1 MANEVNI
8 DTLSIQVSANA
19 EPAAKSIGDLA
30 SAVKKFNSAVAGSKG
45 FGDLVTLAN
54 VSKTASDNMKD
65 APNRLREL
73 ASALGEISQSMKGLK
88 IPSDLSKGFSDIG
101 TAVKSISAN
110 VGQRLQS
117 LASGLSALRDAGEV
131 RISNTIGNGISSI
144 NESLANL
151 NVNNLSRIGRFVEG
165 VRQLEAISGLTIS
178 GSVAREMTNI
188 AEATELISLV
198 DFGPLREMGNAV
210 AHLAVANDIRINNRL
225 AENIVN
231 LAIAA
236 QEVQG
241 TDWTEF
247 ERMAEGLRHLEGLG
261 EIRIPRIRG
270 PRANA
275 NQQGGD
281 GIATGDANAT
291 TDLDNIRN
299 GANEA
304 ANAVAQ
310 VRSAIAQTNDVRAFL
325 QSNNDADILAMRLAA
340 ARDRLQQ
347 LLNVGE
353 GELNLRAIANTTE
366 EVRKLEK
373 ELQDAS
379 RGAKALKAAMQFG
392 SGFAQGVGLGGI
404 VNLFINPFKTVGS
417 IIGGVFR
424 GAFDLVVSMARTS
437 ANAIGSAFKAA
448 ISLPGRIATAFKDI
462 AVTGIN
468 VATDAAKTFVDWLG
482 KGAQAGKGLLKVLVT
497 VGKLE
502 YSAFATLAN
511 TFGRS
516 FINNISNAIKKVT
529 QFVNSIGRIALYRLI
544 RTAIKEIGKAFK
556 EGTENLYQW
565 SLLVDRTF
573 ANSMDKIATSMLYLK
588 NSLGA
593 MVAPIINSLAP
604 AIDLVVDKF
613 VEGINIV
620 NQFLAAITGSD
631 TYVAALKVPTEWAE
645 NETEKAK
652 KNIKELK
659 KAILGFDELNLLTR
673 DSRSDTQKNGKHVAD
688 YASMFENRKVESSIA
703 AFARKIREAFASGEW
718 GKAGNLFAKKL
729 NKWVDEIDWDGL
741 GRKIGKGINKL
752 VEFYNEFMDGVEW
765 KNIGKKFTEGIN
777 GLLDEVHFDELGE
790 SLVKGVNALFE
801 TLSGVFD
808 ELHWDVFGIKLVDF
822 AWGIVDGVDW
832 NAIADAA
839 SSFINGLADS
849 FMVFASKFPWADVGI
864 KIANGVNRLL
874 DKIEYNNV
882 ADTLIA
888 LLEGMLDSIWNF
900 LETVDSK
907 ANQHG
912 TKIERAVMRF
922 VNKFP
927 AQKVAIT
934 LTKGIET
941 AIDLAMPLL
950 SNEGFWTGIGDKIVI
965 MFNALFSD
973 HTLIVKVA
981 KALGTMV
988 TGALASVDT
997 ILSGISETD
1006 ISFALHAI
1014 VGEVFSDK
1022 NVSKMWDL
1030 IKKAVAKGGNFIDS
1044 LFMMEE
1050 SSTDANS
1057 QYVAWFNKQPIGSR
1071 VAMFIKKALDIDFW
1085 KGLGTEIMTFAR
1097 KGFTEAGNFITTLLD
1112 IDKAEVNKKGMARAL
1127 GDKLRTLLGD
1137 GGMWSSI
1144 MTTVMNAVRQSS
1156 TAAGG
1161 FISTLLGETYS
1172 TYIDEMGVP
1181 RKIKDGLGT
1190 QIGKKIAEAIGSI
1203 KWGEGGIGGLI
1214 KQAATSLFGEFSGF
1228 FNGLTGDGSLYNAIR
1243 DFFGTFINDD
1253 GEFFG
1258 QLGES
1263 LKGMLY
1269 AAGKTFGK
1277 AFIDGIGGAI
1287 KGGFNRIV
1295 FGNSA
1300 GLPEEEKFENVA
1312 KGLGRSALKNDDQ
1325 YVLTDVFNSTEALE
1339 QAKQLG
1345 KAYGETYVG
1354 GVKEAVEPKNE
1365 NGGIWGAIKNG
1376 WRALFP
1382 GAQAEEGQGMYNA
1395 DFLND
1400 MGTGSSNQN
1409 GSNSIIQQTVGPMLY
1424 GVSTTLDNYAQNVV
1438 PKKMEAIKT
1447 AFSEGWELVHQAV
1460 KTVFG
1465 DIFYGIYQ
1473 TMDTAS
1479 NTAIPGKLVNLNTAF
1494 VTGWETIKETVKT
1507 AYGAMFF
1514 GLYSTMDTANNSTIP
1529 DKLSTT
1535 NEVFTTNWNNIQA
1548 TVKTAYGNMFYGLYT
1563 TMDNANTSAIP
1574 GKMAAMSSLFANGFS
1589 SIASGAAIAM
1599 TQIQSVVLQAMVN
1612 LESTVPSRFRNM
1624 YNDVVNMTNS
1634 LMDRVES
1641 AVNGI
1646 IDGLNNALRI
1656 HLEFDR
1662 PDWAG
1667 GGSYWWDW
1675 NANLPHIGLGR
1686 VNALAQGG
1694 ILQGPTM
1701 LARDVLAG
1709 EAGREAVLPLDN
1721 NTDWMNEVADRVNER
1736 SVYAGGSAQYGED
1749 HADSTDVSGLESLLR
1764 AVLVQV
1770 TELNSKDMTMEV
1782 TTGQIQKAQQRTNR
1796 RAGITVIPV
1805 N

>member
-73 ASALGEISQSMKGLK
+73 AGALGEISQSMKGLK

-117 LASGLSALRDAGEV
+117 LASGLSALRDVGEV
-131 RISNTIGNGISSI
+131 RISNTIGNGINSI

-165 VRQLEAISGLTIS
+165 VRQLEVISGLTIS

-353 GELNLRAIANTTE
+353 GELDLNAIANATE
-366 EVRKLEK
+366 QVRRLER
-373 ELQDAS
+373 ELENTGNTFGNFM
-379 RGAKALKAAMQFG
+379 RQFG
-392 SGFAQGVGLGGI
+392 GGFASGAGLGGLARQI
-404 VNLFINPFKTVGS
+404 QQIFSSPGNALGYGLGAGLKFVVEQVGNLASALGRVGIKAFTSGVNALKSALNSAGTAAKNFAKSVAKITFKGLTALPTLFAKNIGDRIKNVATQINGFV
-417 IIGGVFR
+417 R
-424 GAFDLVVSMARTS
+424 
-437 ANAIGSAFKAA
+437 
-448 ISLPGRIATAFKDI
+448 SLGRIAF
-462 AVTGIN
+462 
-468 VATDAAKTFVDWLG
+468 
-482 KGAQAGKGLLKVLVT
+482 
-497 VGKLE
+497 
-502 YSAFATLAN
+502 
-511 TFGRS
+511 
-516 FINNISNAIKKVT
+516 
-529 QFVNSIGRIALYRLI
+529 YRAI
-544 RTAIKEIGKAFK
+544 RTAIKEVTKAFS
-556 EGTENLYQW
+556 EGIGNLYQW

-573 ANSMDKIATSMLYLK
+573 SNSMDKIATSMLYLK

-593 MVAPIINSLAP
+593 MVAPILNSLAP

-673 DSRSDTQKNGKHVAD
+673 DSRSDTQKNGKDVAD

-703 AFARKIREAFASGEW
+703 EFAKRIREAFNSGEW
-718 GKAGNLFAKKL
+718 ASIGSMFADKLNGWINDTDWAGLGKKL
-729 NKWVDEIDWDGL
+729 ADGL
-741 GRKIGKGINKL
+741 NIITS
-752 VEFYNEFMDGVEW
+752 VYNAFMDEMDWINLG
-765 KNIGKKFTEGIN
+765 NKFAEGIN
-777 GLLDEVHFDELGE
+777 SFMDTVDWYELGR
-790 SLVKGVNALFE
+790 SLTQHLNAIAEILYGFVTKLDWAGAGKNLASAVWGMFDAINWDAVGGTIGYGITGVATALQNFAENFPWVSTGKKLASGANTMFSSVSWTDVAKGLNGVIEGAFTSLNTFIDEFSWTQHGLALKDGLVEMVSGFPTTEIVNTLTGALWGILTAAMPTLQDREFTQLLGFKIADFFNNLFNPEKDFWGTAGQAANELILDLLTIGQSFVDGFKEKEAADSIKKALGKIQWREIASNTWTLIKSAFSKTGDFVDALLNMDYDVTRAQLDPDWGKMVNEFNAQSIGTKIGARISQAIMEINWGKFANDLGIGVNNLFNTIKDIFVELNRTGAVKNAVKEFIEGLPPDLPKVITDALKPVIE
-801 TLSGVFD
+801 
-808 ELHWDVFGIKLVDF
+808 
-822 AWGIVDGVDW
+822 
-832 NAIADAA
+832 AIADAVWTA
-839 SSFINGLADS
+839 FTTALIRRIKYKTIEEPAINRQAMQSG
-849 FMVFASKFPWADVGI
+849 DV
-864 KIANGVNRLL
+864 
-874 DKIEYNNV
+874 D
-882 ADTLIA
+882 
-888 LLEGMLDSIWNF
+888 
-900 LETVDSK
+900 
-907 ANQHG
+907 
-912 TKIERAVMRF
+912 
-922 VNKFP
+922 
-927 AQKVAIT
+927 AIT
-934 LTKGIET
+934 
-941 AIDLAMPLL
+941 
-950 SNEGFWTGIGDKIVI
+950 S
-965 MFNALFSD
+965 
-973 HTLIVKVA
+973 
-981 KALGTMV
+981 
-988 TGALASVDT
+988 AS
-997 ILSGISETD
+997 
-1006 ISFALHAI
+1006 
-1014 VGEVFSDK
+1014 
-1022 NVSKMWDL
+1022 
-1030 IKKAVAKGGNFIDS
+1030 
-1044 LFMMEE
+1044 
-1050 SSTDANS
+1050 
-1057 QYVAWFNKQPIGSR
+1057 
-1071 VAMFIKKALDIDFW
+1071 
-1085 KGLGTEIMTFAR
+1085 
-1097 KGFTEAGNFITTLLD
+1097 
-1112 IDKAEVNKKGMARAL
+1112 
-1127 GDKLRTLLGD
+1127 LRTAYVELGNRNGQGYIEGVD
-1137 GGMWSSI
+1137 EAVSS
-1144 MTTVMNAVRQSS
+1144 
-1156 TAAGG
+1156 
-1161 FISTLLGETYS
+1161 
-1172 TYIDEMGVP
+1172 
-1181 RKIKDGLGT
+1181 KDG
-1190 QIGKKIAEAIGSI
+1190 
-1203 KWGEGGIGGLI
+1203 
-1214 KQAATSLFGEFSGF
+1214 
-1228 FNGLTGDGSLYNAIR
+1228 
-1243 DFFGTFINDD
+1243 
-1253 GEFFG
+1253 
-1258 QLGES
+1258 
-1263 LKGMLY
+1263 
-1269 AAGKTFGK
+1269 
-1277 AFIDGIGGAI
+1277 
-1287 KGGFNRIV
+1287 
-1295 FGNSA
+1295 
-1300 GLPEEEKFENVA
+1300 
-1312 KGLGRSALKNDDQ
+1312 
-1325 YVLTDVFNSTEALE
+1325 
-1339 QAKQLG
+1339 
-1345 KAYGETYVG
+1345 
-1354 GVKEAVEPKNE
+1354 

-1395 DFLND
+1395 DFLNG

-1494 VTGWETIKETVKT
+1494 VAGWETIKETVKT

-1599 TQIQSVVLQAMVN
+1599 TQVQSVVLQAMVN

-1721 NTDWMNEVADRVNER
+1721 NTDWMNDVADRVNER
-1736 SVYAGGSAQYGED
+1736 SVYAGDSAQYGED
-1749 HADSTDVSGLESLLR
+1749 HADSTDVSGIVNLLGMVIDR
-1764 AVLVQV
+1764 LDRI
-1770 TELNSKDMTMEV
+1770 ERKDMTMEV